1 MLQHGCSVC
10 QEALKTCRETATSLG
25 LWLRPRL
32 FQLAPVA
39 ADEEARPAVP
49 GSDSSGSPGTE
60 YSDYETLYLACSTAK
75 EYCSYTRHT
84 LGRAGFFATDEGLT
98 CLLEPTCNATVH
110 RFSRTSKDT
119 KFSSELKSS
128 GLSAND
134 CSTSTTSSRKCLQPT
149 IVSKQYS
156 SSFQA

>member
-10 QEALKTCRETATSLG
+10 QEALKTCREAATSLG

-75 EYCSYTRHT
+75 KGVLQLHKAHAWEGWFFRHRRGLDLFVGT
-84 LGRAGFFATDEGLT
+84 YMQCHGAQVFEDIQGYKVLFRAE
-98 CLLEPTCNATVH
+98 
-110 RFSRTSKDT
+110 
-119 KFSSELKSS
+119 ELWS
-128 GLSAND
+128 
-134 CSTSTTSSRKCLQPT
+134 
-149 IVSKQYS
+149 VSKRLQHFHNFFSKMSAAYNC
-156 SSFQA
+156 QQTI